1 MILFSLSHYSRVP
14 ALQYI
19 SADGEPRGGACK
31 LSVAYVHG
39 VEKLSSCPS
48 IIHRSFSQGP
58 TAYRSDRLSAHALTV
73 SPYRSPHRSFGL
85 LVVSSPGST
94 PNGSLGLVLLHVDSL
109 RDCLCGVSLVT
120 QTLASSGV
128 ERCVSAD
135 IAVLEAS
142 L

>member
-1 MILFSLSHYSRVP
+1 
-14 ALQYI
+14 
-19 SADGEPRGGACK
+19 
-31 LSVAYVHG
+31 VAYVHG

-58 TAYRSDRLSAHALTV
+58 TAYRSDRLSAHALTVSPYRSPLTV

>member
-1 MILFSLSHYSRVP
+1 
-14 ALQYI
+14 
-19 SADGEPRGGACK
+19 
-31 LSVAYVHG
+31 VAYVHG